1 MPAEKPAAKAKQRE
15 VFPSVWTR
23 PRTGRE
29 QPALSREQIVAE
41 ALRLLDEE
49 GIDALSMR
57 KLGGRLG
64 AGATSLYR
72 HVTNKDELIELA
84 VDEIYGEIEVPD
96 SPGPANWRTDTAR
109 LAHSLRATILRHP
122 WLASVLGELGMSYL
136 GPNWMRISEAMLRLL
151 TGAGFPVGEAD
162 RALSTLVAYVTG
174 MATSEA
180 AWLNVLARS
189 GQDERTAVE
198 RLWPAAEEA
207 AQDYPLLREGYAD
220 QRGADPRTARDE
232 GFQYGLE
239 RVLDGLETRLR

>member
-1 MPAEKPAAKAKQRE
+1 MPAEKPQA
-15 VFPSVWTR
+15 FPSVWTR
-23 PRTGRE
+23 PRAGRE

-72 HVTNKDELIELA
+72 HVANKDELIELA
-84 VDEIYGEIEVPD
+84 VDEIYGEIEVPA
-96 SPGPANWRTDTAR
+96 SPDPANWRADTAR
-109 LAHSLRATILRHP
+109 CAHSLRATILRHP

-136 GPNWMRISEAMLRLL
+136 GPNWMRASEAMLNLL
-151 TGAGFPVGEAD
+151 TTARFPADEAD

-189 GQDERTAVE
+189 GQDEQTAVE
-198 RLWPAAEEA
+198 RLWPAAEKA
-207 AQDYPLLREGYAD
+207 AQDYPLLREGYAE
-220 QRGADPRTARDE
+220 QRGTDPRAAREE
-232 GFQYGLE
+232 GFRYGLD